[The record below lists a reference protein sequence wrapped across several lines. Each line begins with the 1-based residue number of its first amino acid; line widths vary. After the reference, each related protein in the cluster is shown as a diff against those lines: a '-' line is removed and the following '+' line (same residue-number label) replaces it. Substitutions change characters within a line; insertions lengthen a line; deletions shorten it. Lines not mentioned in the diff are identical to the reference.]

1 MNLYKS
7 LINLDVPVDPPHER
21 VAREPPNRAAHHPQR
36 YTEHRGVP
44 EVKAGLEQPGHF
56 RFEDEVVHG
65 VEVDLW
71 VAPKKC
77 QSVVTRVT

>member
-21 VAREPPNRAAHHPQR
+21 VAREPPNRAAHQPQR

-56 RFEDEVVHG
+56 RFEDEVVH
-65 VEVDLW
+65 
-71 VAPKKC
+71 
-77 QSVVTRVT
+77 